1 MEMNVWDAIESRRSY
16 RVFKKDPVSKNL
28 IKNILTAG
36 QQAPS
41 SANMQPWEFVV
52 VSGQEKD
59 DLSQMMLKS
68 FIDQKKGYDILGK
81 ESFFPQQLLDRRKKF
96 FTDVFKELSKHDVS
110 PMKFVMEGTLRF
122 YDAPI
127 LILVFVDKRIAKRF
141 LFDIGACVQNTVL
154 AAQSEGLGTHLIGLI
169 LKYQDAVK
177 KKLHVPEEKELVVGI
192 CLGYPDMD
200 HPINNFKPD
209 RVSLNHFVKWVG
221 I

>member
-1 MEMNVWDAIESRRSY
+1 MNVWEAIEARRSY

-28 IKNILTAG
+28 ITKILTAG
-36 QQAPS
+36 GQAPS

-52 VSGQEKD
+52 VSGQERD

-81 ESFFPQQLLDRRKKF
+81 DSFFPQQLLDRRKKF
-96 FTDVFKELSKHDVS
+96 FTDVFKKLFKHKVS

-127 LILVFVDKRIAKRF
+127 IILAFVDKRIAKRF
-141 LFDIGACVQNTVL
+141 LFDIGACVQNIVL

-169 LKYQDAVK
+169 MKYQDAVK
-177 KKLHVPEEKELVVGI
+177 KKLHIFEEKEMVVGI

-200 HPINNFKPD
+200 NPINDFKPG
-209 RVSLNHFVKWVG
+209 RVDLDQFVKWVG
-221 I
+221 F